1 MKFGSCFLDRLAR
14 IVTALILLAF
24 IGFALLAA
32 CFALQDDLREWWAPL
47 LAALLMAVF
56 LFSSLWEMAPTRLHP
71 EGITVCFFGFHRT
84 FPWFTIRQTVILEP
98 ITVNDL
104 RTVPYTVVLV
114 TAKGHPMTPDALPV
128 WFLLRN
134 SFRLIRIPCTAE
146 SVAYVRTYCT
156 APELDRRCRRKEAP

>member
-24 IGFALLAA
+24 LFFALLAA
-32 CFALQDDLREWWAPL
+32 CFALQDDLQEWWAPL

-56 LFSSLWEMAPTRLHP
+56 LFSSLWEMAPTQLHP
-71 EGITVCFFGFHRT
+71 EGVTVNFFGFRRT
-84 FPWFTIRQTVILEP
+84 FPWSSIRQTVILEP
-98 ITVNDL
+98 VMARDL
-104 RTVPYTVVLV
+104 HTVVLV
-114 TAKGHPMTPDALPV
+114 PSKGHPMTPDALPA

-146 SVAYVRTYCT
+146 SVAYVRTYCA

>member
-14 IVTALILLAF
+14 IVTTLILLAF
-24 IGFALLAA
+24 ILFALLAA
-32 CFALQDDLREWWAPL
+32 FFALQDDLREWWAPL

-56 LFSSLWEMAPTRLHP
+56 LFSSLWEMAPTQLHP
-71 EGITVCFFGFHRT
+71 EWITVYFFGFRRT
-84 FPWFTIRQTVILEP
+84 FPWSSIRQTVILEP
-98 ITVNDL
+98 VMARDL
-104 RTVPYTVVLV
+104 HTVVLV
-114 TAKGHPMTPDALPV
+114 TANGHPMTPDALPV

-134 SFRLIRIPCTAE
+134 SFRMIRIPCTAE

>member
-24 IGFALLAA
+24 ILFALLAA
-32 CFALQDDLREWWAPL
+32 CFALRDDLREWWAPL

-71 EGITVCFFGFHRT
+71 EGVTVCFFGFRRT
-84 FPWFTIRQTVILEP
+84 FPWSSIRQTVILEP
-98 ITVNDL
+98 VMARDL
-104 RTVPYTVVLV
+104 HTVVLV

>member
-47 LAALLMAVF
+47 LAAVLMAVF
-56 LFSSLWEMAPTRLHP
+56 LFSSLWEMAPTQLHP
-71 EGITVCFFGFHRT
+71 EGVTVCFFGFRRT
-84 FPWFTIRQTVILEP
+84 FPWSSIRQTVILEP
-98 ITVNDL
+98 VMARDL
-104 RTVPYTVVLV
+104 HTVVLV

-146 SVAYVRTYCT
+146 SVAYIRTYCA